1 MRKSGSGSGR
11 ATLALAVLCVLL
23 TAAAPLSVWPRSA
36 ASLTPIGLGELV
48 TKALPQGD
56 QLGWDHLQDGRI
68 LWVTDGIEFGTNHAT
83 RYGLAR
89 VRHTGQLTRL
99 LRQRW
104 EELAWTVEL
113 STEGNAKWG
122 PTTVLITPGLQE
134 PSYKGNYICF
144 GTGFEGCEF
153 PLSAIKH
160 PSLRLTQ
167 RCRIGSGAG
176 NSIVMS
182 ASTKD
187 GRRGTVVYSG
197 SGGTGGY
204 ANHVEVTTLDPLEY
218 CRINRDRG
226 Y

>member
-1 MRKSGSGSGR
+1 MMR
-11 ATLALAVLCVLL
+11 LILVPLCVFL
-23 TAAAPLSVWPRSA
+23 TAAAPLAVWPRSA
-36 ASLTPIGLGELV
+36 ASLRPISLGELV
-48 TKALPQGD
+48 AEALPRGD
-56 QLGWDHLQDGRI
+56 QLGWDHLQDDRI
-68 LWVTDGIEFGTNHAT
+68 TWVTDGIGYNDTESV

-89 VRHTGQLTRL
+89 IRGTGEQSRL

-122 PTTVLITPGLQE
+122 PTAVMITPGLQD
-134 PSYKGNYICF
+134 PAYKGNYICF

-167 RCRIGSGAG
+167 RCRIGSGG
-176 NSIVMS
+176 GSSVVMS
-182 ASTKD
+182 ASTTD

-197 SGGTGGY
+197 SGGSGGY
-204 ANHVEVTTLDPLEY
+204 ANHVEVTTIEPIEY
-218 CRINRDRG
+218 CRIHRDRG